1 VSWGERVKL
10 SSARREAKIL
20 SYPVPEGKQAKLPS
34 VTTKRRKQ
42 MEQKEERVQV
52 YDVTALTS
60 LEKLEP
66 VRVRPG
72 MYIGSTGIKGLHHC
86 IWEILDNAI
95 DEISNGFG
103 DSAAVILNKDKT
115 VTIVDN
121 GRGIPTGMHPTK
133 KKSGVEMVFTEL
145 HTGGKFNND
154 VYKTSGGLH
163 GVGAAVVNALSKWLE
178 VEVKQNGRIYKQRFE
193 NAYDR
198 TVKREMPGTPVTS
211 LEALG
216 STKETGTKVTFMPDK
231 DVFSVTEFKFEV
243 IDERLQELAFQ
254 NKGITLK
261 LVDNRKDEVVEKE
274 YHSERGL
281 LDFIDYLNESK
292 TPLHNPPI
300 LFDGEREVNGLN
312 MYGEVCVQ
320 FTDSTTEYIASY
332 VNNIPTTE
340 SGTHESGFKTG
351 MTRAFK
357 EWAKKLN
364 LIKEKD
370 KEFEGDDLREGMT
383 AIVRIKISN
392 PIFEGQTKTKLGNT
406 EAYTMMNDLA
416 YTKFSEW
423 IEDNKDTAASM
434 INNALDAAARREK
447 IKKINEAEKKK
458 IGKGTA
464 PLAGKIA
471 VCTMKDPTVCEFIV
485 VEGDSAGGSAK
496 QARDRRFQTI
506 MPSKGKIMN
515 TEKQK
520 LENVLGSEELKI
532 FNTAIGTGVL
542 DNCKEDDLKYDKII
556 IMSDA
561 DVDGYHIRT
570 LWMTYIYRYMRS
582 IIANGHLYLAQPP
595 LYKVYKQGKGGEIV
609 KYAYSDDELEKV
621 KKEVG
626 KGALL
631 QRYKG
636 LGEMNPQQLWETTLN
651 PETRTLHQITIED
664 AAKAEKMVS
673 LLMGDVV
680 APRKNYM
687 YKYAEF

>member
-1 VSWGERVKL
+1 MSNEVNSK
-10 SSARREAKIL
+10 
-20 SYPVPEGKQAKLPS
+20 
-34 VTTKRRKQ
+34 
-42 MEQKEERVQV
+42 
-52 YDVTALTS
+52 YDVTDLTS

-66 VRVRPG
+66 VRIRPG
-72 MYIGSTGIKGLHHC
+72 MYIGSTGTKGLHHC
-86 IWEILDNAI
+86 IWEILDNSI

-103 DSAAVILNKDKT
+103 NKATIIINKDKSVT
-115 VTIVDN
+115 VIDN
-121 GRGIPTGMHPTK
+121 GRGIPTGIHPIK

-145 HTGGKFNND
+145 HTGGKFDNKN
-154 VYKTSGGLH
+154 YKTSGGLH

-178 VEVKQNGRIYKQRFE
+178 VEVHQNGKIYKQRFE
-193 NAYDR
+193 YAYD
-198 TVKREMPGTPVTS
+198 KELKKEMPGTPVTA
-211 LEALG
+211 LEVVGKAND
-216 STKETGTKVTFMPDK
+216 TGTRVTFKPDSEI
-231 DVFSVTEFKFEV
+231 FSTTDFKFDI

-254 NKGITLK
+254 NRGIILE
-261 LVDNRKDEVVEKE
+261 LIDNRKDEEIKKE
-274 YHSERGL
+274 YYSERGL

-292 TPLHNPPI
+292 TPIHQTPI
-300 LFDGEREVNGLN
+300 LFEGERTINN
-312 MYGEVCVQ
+312 ISMYGEVCMQ

-340 SGTHESGFKTG
+340 AGTHESGFKTG

-357 EWAKKLN
+357 EWAKKLG
-364 LIKEKD
+364 LVKEKD

-383 AIVRIKISN
+383 AIVRIKITN
-392 PIFEGQTKTKLGNT
+392 AVFEGQTKTKLGSS

-416 YTKFSEW
+416 YTKLCEW
-423 IEDNKDTAASM
+423 IEDNKEVATSL
-434 INNALDAAARREK
+434 INNALAAVQRREK

-464 PLAGKIA
+464 PLAGKVA
-471 VCTMKDPTVCEFIV
+471 VCTLKDNTVNEFIV

-520 LENVLGSEELKI
+520 LENVLASEELKI
-532 FNTAIGTGVL
+532 FNTAIGTGTL
-542 DNCKEDDLKYDKII
+542 ENYKEEDLKYDKII

-561 DVDGYHIRT
+561 DVDGFHIRT
-570 LWMTYIYRYMRS
+570 LWMTYIYRYMRPL
-582 IIANGHLYLAQPP
+582 IANGHLYLAQPP
-595 LYKVYKQGKGGEIV
+595 LYKVYKNSKGKEIS
-609 KYAYSDDELEKV
+609 KYAYSDEELEKV
-621 KKEVG
+621 KKEIG
-626 KGALL
+626 RGALI

-636 LGEMNPQQLWETTLN
+636 LGEMNPDQLWDTTLN
-651 PETRTLHQITIED
+651 PETRTLFQVTIED

-680 APRKNYM
+680 EPRKNYM

>member
-1 VSWGERVKL
+1 MSNT
-10 SSARREAKIL
+10 S
-20 SYPVPEGKQAKLPS
+20 
-34 VTTKRRKQ
+34 
-42 MEQKEERVQV
+42 
-52 YDVTALTS
+52 YDVTDLTS

-72 MYIGSTGIKGLHHC
+72 MYIGSTGSKGLHHC
-86 IWEILDNAI
+86 LWEILDNAI
-95 DEISNGFG
+95 DEIANGFG
-103 DSAAVILNKDKT
+103 DKATVILNQDKSIS
-115 VTIVDN
+115 VIDN
-121 GRGIPTGMHPTK
+121 GRGIPTGIHPIK

-145 HTGGKFNND
+145 HTGGKFDNKN
-154 VYKTSGGLH
+154 YKTSGGLH
-163 GVGAAVVNALSKWLE
+163 GVGAAVVNALSKWVE
-178 VEVKQNGRIYKQRFE
+178 VEVYQNGNVYKQRFE
-193 NAYDR
+193 YAYDKEL
-198 TVKREMPGTPVTS
+198 KREMPGTPVTK
-211 LEALG
+211 LEVIGKTDKTG
-216 STKETGTKVTFMPDK
+216 SKITFMPDK
-231 DVFSVTEFKFEV
+231 NIFSTVEFKFDN

-254 NKGITLK
+254 NKGIHLEFI
-261 LVDNRKDEVVEKE
+261 DRRKAIEEKKE
-274 YHSERGL
+274 YYSERGL

-292 TPLHNPPI
+292 TPLHAQPI
-300 LFDGEREVNGLN
+300 LFEGEKVVNN
-312 MYGEVCVQ
+312 IQMSGEVCVQ

-340 SGTHESGFKTG
+340 AGTHETGFKTG

-357 EWAKKLN
+357 EWARKMG
-364 LIKEKD
+364 IVKEKD

-383 AIVRIKISN
+383 AIIRIKISN
-392 PIFEGQTKTKLGNT
+392 PVFEGQTKTKLGNN

-423 IEDNKDTAASM
+423 IEDNKDLASNIM
-434 INNALDAAARREK
+434 NNALQAALRRDK
-447 IKKINEAEKKK
+447 IKKINDAEKKK

-471 VCTMKDPTVCEFIV
+471 VCTMKDTSVTEFIV

-520 LENVLGSEELKI
+520 LENVLASEELRL
-532 FNTAIGTGVL
+532 FNAAIGTGTL
-542 DNCKEDDLKYDKII
+542 DNYNEENLKYDKII

-570 LWMTYIYRYMRS
+570 LWMTYIYRYMRPM
-582 IIANGHLYLAQPP
+582 IANGHLYLAQPP
-595 LYKVYKQGKGGEIV
+595 LYKVYKDGKNKSEQI
-609 KYAYSDDELEKV
+609 YAYNDEELEIA
-621 KKEVG
+621 KKKIG
-626 KGALL
+626 RGALI

-636 LGEMNPQQLWETTLN
+636 LGEMNPDQLWETTLN
-651 PETRTLHQITIED
+651 PETRTLYQVTIED
-664 AAKAEKMVS
+664 AAKAERMIS

-680 APRKNYM
+680 EPRKKYM

>member
-1 VSWGERVKL
+1 MNNEVNSK
-10 SSARREAKIL
+10 
-20 SYPVPEGKQAKLPS
+20 
-34 VTTKRRKQ
+34 
-42 MEQKEERVQV
+42 
-52 YDVTALTS
+52 YDVTDLTS

-72 MYIGSTGIKGLHHC
+72 MYIGSTGTKGLHHC
-86 IWEILDNAI
+86 IWEILDNSI

-103 DSAAVILNKDKT
+103 DKATIIINKDKSVT
-115 VTIVDN
+115 VIDN
-121 GRGIPTGMHPTK
+121 GRGIPTGIHPVK

-145 HTGGKFNND
+145 HTGGKFDNKN
-154 VYKTSGGLH
+154 YKTSGGLH

-178 VEVKQNGRIYKQRFE
+178 VEVHQNGNIYKQRFE
-193 NAYDR
+193 YAYD
-198 TVKREMPGTPVTS
+198 KELKKDMPGTAVTA
-211 LEALG
+211 LEIVGKA
-216 STKETGTKVTFMPDK
+216 KDTGTRVTFKPDGEI
-231 DVFSVTEFKFEV
+231 FSTTDFKFDI

-254 NKGITLK
+254 NKGIHLELIDK
-261 LVDNRKDEVVEKE
+261 RKDEEVRKE
-274 YHSERGL
+274 YYSERGL

-292 TPLHNPPI
+292 TTIHQTPI
-300 LFDGEREVNGLN
+300 LFEGEREINN
-312 MYGEVCVQ
+312 ISMYGEVCMQ

-340 SGTHESGFKTG
+340 AGTHESGFKTG

-357 EWAKKLN
+357 EWAKKLG
-364 LIKEKD
+364 LVKEKD

-383 AIVRIKISN
+383 AIVRIKITN
-392 PIFEGQTKTKLGNT
+392 AVFEGQTKTKLGSS

-416 YTKFSEW
+416 YTRLCEW
-423 IEDNKDTAASM
+423 IEDNKEVATSL
-434 INNALDAAARREK
+434 INNALAAAQRREK
-447 IKKINEAEKKK
+447 IKKIKEAEKKK

-464 PLAGKIA
+464 PLAGKVA
-471 VCTMKDPTVCEFIV
+471 VCTLKDNTVNEFIV

-520 LENVLGSEELKI
+520 LENVLASEELKI
-532 FNTAIGTGVL
+532 FNTAIGTGTL
-542 DNCKEDDLKYDKII
+542 DNYREEDLKYDKII

-570 LWMTYIYRYMRS
+570 LWMTYIYRYMRPL
-582 IIANGHLYLAQPP
+582 IANGHLYLAQPP
-595 LYKVYKQGKGGEIV
+595 LYKVYKIVKGKEV
-609 KYAYSDDELEKV
+609 SKYAYSDEELEKV
-621 KKEVG
+621 KKEIG
-626 KGALL
+626 KGALI

-636 LGEMNPQQLWETTLN
+636 LGEMNPDQLWDTTLN
-651 PETRTLHQITIED
+651 PETRTLFQVTIED

-680 APRKNYM
+680 EPRKNYM